1 MTIYYTDFKRKD
13 FVCGRGFRSQLS
25 QFTEK
30 GTETHWETGFC
41 YAYLSALMEPRV
53 LQMPE
58 GHREQK
64 GTGHVA
70 AVPEDQ

>member
-1 MTIYYTDFKRKD
+1 MAAP
-13 FVCGRGFRSQLS
+13 
-25 QFTEK
+25 
-30 GTETHWETGFC
+30 ETGFC

-70 AVPEDQ
+70 AVPEDQGYNRQN